1 MNNIDWN
8 ISIPPLTD
16 RDTMDIIRLWR
27 TEWAHG
33 DFDWIASLSGD
44 YAATLRLSVVTGRTP
59 DHLAVTATAV
69 ECETGGE
76 IALIS
81 SVMTAACDRGRGLG
95 AEATELAVVEAAKRG
110 ARVVYLGTNTW
121 PKNVYQK
128 IGFSRWNGIVMR
140 RQIDTSDAPEDEIF
154 SSGQPASIRVAEWGD
169 APAFVGFVV
178 QPHSTF
184 LLSFR
189 QSLVSSKFAPLKRC
203 VSNFAPLYQ
212 DCLSSRG
219 KLFVLASE
227 SPSRLFGFSACIP
240 MKGALGEIAWI
251 EAATHDAYAGQ
262 IDSLIGAALDHAKTS
277 GAASALFASHPDDLA
292 VRDACLRHGFTPT
305 AEIPAPVSPAG
316 KLDLLQKPLC

>member
-1 MNNIDWN
+1 MNNINWN

-16 RDTMDIIRLWR
+16 QETMDLIRLWR
-27 TEWAHG
+27 TEWPHG
-33 DFDWIASLSGD
+33 DFDWISSLSGD
-44 YAATLRLSVVTGRTP
+44 YAATLRLSVVTGRAP
-59 DHLAVTATAV
+59 DHLAATATAV
-69 ECETGGE
+69 GCETGGE

-81 SVMTAACDRGRGLG
+81 SVMTAASDRGRGLG
-95 AEATELAVVEAAKRG
+95 AEATELAVAEAARRG

-128 IGFSRWNGIVMR
+128 IGFSKWNGIVMR
-140 RQIDTSDAPEDEIF
+140 RQIGTGDAPEDEIF
-154 SSGQPASIRVAEWGD
+154 SPGQPASIRTGEWGD
-169 APAFVGFVV
+169 APAFVGFVI

-212 DCLSSRG
+212 DCLSSGG

-227 SPSRLFGFSACIP
+227 SPSRIFGFSACIP

-251 EAATHDAYAGQ
+251 EATAHDAYEEQ
-262 IDSLIGAALDHAKTS
+262 IDSLIDRALEQAKTS
-277 GAASALFASHPDDLA
+277 GAVSAFFANHPADLA
-292 VRDACLRHGFTPT
+292 VRNACLRHGFVPT
-305 AEIPAPVSPAG
+305 AEIPTPVSPSG
-316 KLDLLQKPLC
+316 KLDLLQKLL